1 MDSDFFIKNI
11 QISSLI
17 WIIRHSEQDNPCI
30 LFRSQR
36 QTEEQLLE
44 GLGDNNQEEL
54 DATVV
59 KGHFGY
65 RGHEMF
71 HDDMVIDYVCYHK

>member
-1 MDSDFFIKNI
+1 MENPY
-11 QISSLI
+11 
-17 WIIRHSEQDNPCI
+17 SEQDNPCL

-44 GLGDNNQEEL
+44 VLGDNNEEEEDEDEVHTAHHCGGRL
-54 DATVV
+54 R
-59 KGHFGY
+59 HFGY